1 MEQKEEKIELLKKSF
16 LDEQKAFVSKI
27 EDYSK
32 NFRDLKK
39 LIDLQIL
46 IFADR
51 EIILE
56 KKSRLVM
63 SKIKIDKQIR
73 EKKKKAFVNAKTNSD
88 ILLKS
93 YNDINIYIDAE
104 LTGEMEKLELIEMQ
118 INFLIETIKTIDS
131 VIFGIKNRIEL
142 ERILNG
148 D

>member
-63 SKIKIDKQIR
+63 SKIKIDKNIR